1 MADTRAEEFR
11 QHWRALV
18 GCTLAAS
25 IGTIGLQAYTSG
37 AFAAALTHEG
47 LYTRTELALATFLLS
62 ALVAVAAPFAGM
74 AMDRI
79 GALKVITLAIFGEA
93 AAFALLGVVPAR
105 FSYFLGATALLAL
118 LGVGTTPPG
127 FARIVTARFDH
138 GRGLALGI
146 LISGLGLMAITG
158 PIWASWVISQAGW
171 RVGYLVTAGLV
182 LALGGI
188 GTTLIRSEGVR
199 REQAEA
205 PAGPRPGGDWS
216 ALRRPLFWAIF
227 VAFSSAAL
235 FGGGY
240 LLHLITLLRERGF
253 SAGNAA
259 FIQSLIGVAV
269 LTGRLTSGLALD
281 RFRPQVVAATA
292 FSISALGCALLL
304 TSVPLLDGIA
314 ALAMGLT
321 IGAEL
326 DIMAYMISRHFGL
339 ASFGRL
345 YGLAYGGMVTAGGI
359 SPLMIALIE
368 RAHGYAPALILSTAG
383 LRAGAMLLLMLPPP
397 PALNADASTGSG

>member
-1 MADTRAEEFR
+1 MTGRRADEFR
-11 QHWRALV
+11 EHWRALA

-37 AFAAALTHEG
+37 AFAAALTRDG

-74 AMDRI
+74 AMDRM
-79 GALKVITLAIFGEA
+79 GAIRIITLSIFGEA
-93 AAFALLGVVPAR
+93 AAFALLGVAPAR
-105 FSYFLGATALLAL
+105 FAFFAGGTVLLAL

-127 FARIVTARFDH
+127 FARIVTARFDQ
-138 GRGLALGI
+138 GRGMALGI
-146 LISGLGLMAITG
+146 LISGLGLMAISG
-158 PIWASWVISQAGW
+158 PIWASWVISRAGW

-188 GTTLIRSEGVR
+188 GTTLIRSEGSGR
-199 REQAEA
+199 RQTAT
-205 PAGPRPGGDWS
+205 PGRPRDGGDWS

-227 VAFSSAAL
+227 VAFLSAAL

-240 LLHLITLLRERGF
+240 LLHLITLLEQRGF
-253 SAGNAA
+253 SAGDAA
-259 FIQSLIGVAV
+259 LIQSLIGVAV
-269 LTGRLTSGLALD
+269 LIGRLTSGWALD
-281 RFRPQVVAATA
+281 RFRPQHVAATA
-292 FSISALGCALLL
+292 FTISALGCALLL
-304 TSVPLLDGIA
+304 TSVPLLDGVA

-345 YGLAYGGMVTAGGI
+345 YGMAYGGMVTAGGI

-368 RAHGYAPALILSTAG
+368 RSHGYGPALILSTVG
-383 LRAGAMLLLMLPPP
+383 LVGGAALLLMLPAP
-397 PALNADASTGSG
+397 PAADREH